1 MEQQGIVSKP
11 RPRIGPDSRPF
22 WDHCL
27 KHQLALPFCEECAK
41 PHLPAGPVCP
51 FCLSERLHWREVS
64 GMGVVSSWVLVHKAW
79 FPAFAAE
86 VPYNV
91 IQVELA
97 EGPRLT
103 DRAPRAPGRLPPY
116 PHPRATGR
124 AALDPL
130 SIAARLLCLS
140 AHLPTG

>member
-1 MEQQGIVSKP
+1 MEQSTLAKP

-22 WDHCL
+22 WEHCRN
-27 KHQLALPFCEECAK
+27 HELALPFCQECGK

-51 FCLSERLHWREVS
+51 FCLSDRLEWRVVS
-64 GMGVVSSWVLVHKAW
+64 GRGVVSSWVIVHKAW

-103 DRAPRAPGRLPPY
+103 AKMVDFNGGTIRVGDAVVVAFEDVDAELTLPVFRP
-116 PHPRATGR
+116 A
-124 AALDPL
+124 
-130 SIAARLLCLS
+130 
-140 AHLPTG
+140 